1 MKDRQQASIDILI
14 TIHYEKI
21 ENQSENFRQFLLNGG
36 IDFRKDTKDK
46 NHSVSSY
53 ISNIGR
59 FSEMVAKNSNAKDF
73 DLLCFG
79 GKNSDIDKI
88 FEFAKRFFEGN
99 QGFIKDCRSAIN
111 QYKNY
116 NAKTQANTQK
126 GVENE

>member
-1 MKDRQQASIDILI
+1 MKDKQQESIDILI
-14 TIHYEKI
+14 TIHYKKI
-21 ENQSENFRQFLLNGG
+21 ENQRENFRQFLLGKG
-36 IDFRKDTKDK
+36 ICFRKNTKDK

-59 FSEMVAKNSNAKDF
+59 FSKTVAKNSNAKDF

-88 FEFAKRFFEGN
+88 FAFGKRFFEDN
-99 QGFIKDCRSAIN
+99 QGFIKDCESAIK

-116 NAKTQANTQK
+116 NAKTQVNTQK

>member
-21 ENQSENFRQFLLNGG
+21 ENQRENFRQFLLGKG
-36 IDFRKDTKDK
+36 ICFRKNTKDK

-53 ISNIGR
+53 ISNIDR
-59 FSEMVAKNSNAKDF
+59 LSKMVAKNSNAKDF

-79 GKNSDIDKI
+79 SKNSDIDKI
-88 FEFAKRFFEGN
+88 FEFAKRFFEDN
-99 QGFIKDCRSAIN
+99 QGFIKDCRSAIK

-116 NAKTQANTQK
+116 NAKTQVNTQK

>member
-1 MKDRQQASIDILI
+1 MKDKQQASIDILI

-21 ENQSENFRQFLLNGG
+21 ENQRENFKQFLLDEG
-36 IDFRKDTKDK
+36 IDFRKHTKDK

-53 ISNIGR
+53 MSNIGR
-59 FSEMVAKNSNAKDF
+59 FSEMVAKNSDAKDF

-88 FEFAKRFFEGN
+88 FAFGKRFFENN
-99 QGFIKDCRSAIN
+99 QGFIKDCGSAIK

-116 NAKTQANTQK
+116 NEKMQK
-126 GVENE
+126 HK

>member
-1 MKDRQQASIDILI
+1 MKDKQQASIDILI

-21 ENQSENFRQFLLNGG
+21 ENQRENFKQFLLDEG
-36 IDFRKDTKDK
+36 ICFHENTKDK

-53 ISNIGR
+53 ISNIDR
-59 FSEMVAKNSNAKDF
+59 LSKMVAKNSNAKDF

-99 QGFIKDCRSAIN
+99 QGFIKDCRSAIK

-116 NAKTQANTQK
+116 NAKTQVNTQK

>member
-1 MKDRQQASIDILI
+1 MKDKQQASIDILI

-21 ENQSENFRQFLLNGG
+21 ENQRENFKQFLLGKG
-36 IDFRKDTKDK
+36 ICFRKNTKDK
-46 NHSVSSY
+46 NHSASSY

-59 FSEMVAKNSNAKDF
+59 FSKTVAKNSNAKDF

-88 FEFAKRFFEGN
+88 FAFGKRFFEDN
-99 QGFIKDCRSAIN
+99 QGFIKDCRSAIK

-116 NAKTQANTQK
+116 NAKTQVNTQK

>member
-21 ENQSENFRQFLLNGG
+21 ENQRENFKQFLLDEG
-36 IDFRKDTKDK
+36 ICFRKNTKDK

-53 ISNIGR
+53 ISNIDR
-59 FSEMVAKNSNAKDF
+59 FSKTLAKNSNAKDF

-88 FEFAKRFFEGN
+88 FAFGKRFFEDN
-99 QGFIKDCRSAIN
+99 QGFIKDCGSAIK

-116 NAKTQANTQK
+116 NAKMQK
-126 GVENE
+126 HK